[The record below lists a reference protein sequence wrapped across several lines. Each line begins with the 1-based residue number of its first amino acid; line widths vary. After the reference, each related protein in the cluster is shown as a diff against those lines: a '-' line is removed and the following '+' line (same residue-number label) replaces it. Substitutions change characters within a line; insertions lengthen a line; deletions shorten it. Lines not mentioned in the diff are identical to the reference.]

1 MDLNNQLQH
10 YIQVQLLQDL
20 VNILFNQENVP
31 KAFKDVVKAFKDVP
45 KGFKERVNS
54 IMGSLKEK
62 MVINLYIHD

>member
-1 MDLNNQLQH
+1 
-10 YIQVQLLQDL
+10 
-20 VNILFNQENVP
+20 VP